1 VKRDKEF
8 SNILDECLQ
17 RLLVEDETVERC
29 LERYP
34 EHAAELEPLLKTAVA
49 TSKAL
54 VVQPDAEFK
63 ARARYQLHLLFE
75 KAQPKKRA
83 PFLIWQPR
91 WALAIVILLVVVVAG
106 GGTVVAADSDRT
118 VPGNPLYPVKLATEQ
133 VRLTLTRSDVDK
145 AELYATLVDR
155 RVAEIACM
163 VDKGRP
169 QMVELA
175 ARRLR
180 AHLAKMNGLLLDED
194 EEETMRAEDRPAR
207 MQQGQIA
214 KGGEAVRAPAN
225 ARARLKVVLGRCAA
239 NHPAKLRSLMERA
252 PEEVKPAL
260 QQAIA
265 VSVASYKKALED
277 LD

>member
-1 VKRDKEF
+1 MKRDKDF

-17 RLLVEDETVERC
+17 RLLAEDETVERC

-34 EHAAELEPLLKTAVA
+34 EHATELEPLLKMAVA

-63 ARARYQLHLLFE
+63 ARARYQLRSLFE
-75 KAQPKKRA
+75 KVQPKKRA

-118 VPGNPLYPVKLATEQ
+118 VPGNPLYQVKLATEQ
-133 VRLTLTRSDVDK
+133 VRLKLTRSDVDK

-155 RVAEIACM
+155 RVAEISRM
-163 VDKGRP
+163 VDRGRP
-169 QMVELA
+169 RMVELA
-175 ARRLR
+175 ASRLR
-180 AHLAKMNGLLLDED
+180 THLEEMNGLSLGRKSAV
-194 EEETMRAEDRPAR
+194 RAEDRPAR
-207 MQQGQIA
+207 MERGQIA

-225 ARARLKVVLGRCAA
+225 AKARLKVVLGRCAA

-260 QQAIA
+260 RQAIA
-265 VSVASYKKALED
+265 VSTASYKKALED